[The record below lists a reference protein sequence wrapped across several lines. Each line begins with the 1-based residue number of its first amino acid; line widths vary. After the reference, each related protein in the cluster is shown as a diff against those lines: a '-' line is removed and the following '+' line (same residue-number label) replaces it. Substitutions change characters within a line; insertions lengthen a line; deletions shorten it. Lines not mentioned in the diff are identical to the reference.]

1 MKENLQLGGSFT
13 LPGTTL
19 SLRCCGYGAMR
30 LAGAHAWGPP
40 ADTNA
45 AIAVLRAAVEAGVNH
60 IDTSDGYGP
69 GIVNGLIKQA
79 LHPYTAGLTL
89 VTKVGARRLGP
100 RSVVAAFSR
109 EELTDE
115 VHNNLRD
122 LDLHVLGI
130 VNLRVGTPLLPEGAS
145 IAEPLMALAELQQK
159 GLIRH
164 LGLSSVTPAQV
175 LEAQRITNIVCV
187 QNLYNFAHRKD
198 DALVSTLA
206 EQGIAYVPFF
216 PLGGVSPLQSSAL
229 ERAATALNATP
240 MQVALAWL
248 LRRSP
253 NILLIPGT
261 SSLSHLRENVEAA
274 ALELPTSVYEE
285 LDAQGLQGNSNAGH

>member
-1 MKENLQLGGSFT
+1 
-13 LPGTTL
+13 
-19 SLRCCGYGAMR
+19 MR

-115 VHNNLRD
+115 VHNNLRISIYMCWASSTC
-122 LDLHVLGI
+122 GSAP
-130 VNLRVGTPLLPEGAS
+130 PLLPEGAS

-164 LGLSSVTPAQV
+164 LGLSNVTPAQV

-216 PLGGVSPLQSSAL
+216 PLGGVSPLQSSA
-229 ERAATALNATP
+229 
-240 MQVALAWL
+240 W
-248 LRRSP
+248 
-253 NILLIPGT
+253 
-261 SSLSHLRENVEAA
+261 REQ
-274 ALELPTSVYEE
+274 P
-285 LDAQGLQGNSNAGH
+285 QR